1 MKFQS
6 DMNSNWTVYKCV
18 FSSIPLRF
26 ENHQIASMF
35 LRYPFVFFV
44 LLIFRVNI
52 ILFETIASF
61 VYSLLLKTEMLSVE
75 LNMMTIVVDDWRYN
89 TYILKNRTGN
99 GVDVN
104 INHMN
109 GGSNLNQNND
119 FRLHNLNSKAFF
131 LSFINFLLLFFFLIL
146 LM

>member
-1 MKFQS
+1 
-6 DMNSNWTVYKCV
+6 
-18 FSSIPLRF
+18 
-26 ENHQIASMF
+26 
-35 LRYPFVFFV
+35 
-44 LLIFRVNI
+44 
-52 ILFETIASF
+52 
-61 VYSLLLKTEMLSVE
+61 MLSVE

-131 LSFINFLLLFFFLIL
+131 LSFINFLLLFFFF
-146 LM
+146 